1 MDSEQL
7 KTLKV
12 AVLAGGWSDERDI
25 SMQSG
30 TQCRQALLD
39 AGFLQVDLYDIAEKD
54 FTQKLVVGQYD
65 VAFPALHGR
74 YGEDG
79 CIQGFLEILHMPY
92 AFSGVL
98 ASAVGTEKEFAKAV
112 FRAAGIRAP
121 RGFDMR
127 AGTVL
132 TDEQVDQVI
141 KNLGLPLFVKPCGN
155 GSSYGISRVNS
166 REELAGAIA
175 LAGSA
180 GQRVLVEECVE
191 GTEITVPVIGND
203 EPEALP
209 VVEIAYDAEFYDLK
223 VKYEPSA
230 LHHVIPA
237 RLDPEVYARAQE
249 MACRAHK
256 ALSCRGCSRSDFIVT
271 AAGEPVILETNT
283 IPGMTESSLL
293 PDSARHAGIE
303 FPQLCTRFVEL
314 AMEAA
319 ENPATARPAS
329 EEGLLPEEDNE

>member
-1 MDSEQL
+1 MDAEQL
-7 KTLKV
+7 KNLRV

-39 AGFLQVDLYDIAEKD
+39 AGFAQVDLYDIAEKD
-54 FTQKLVVGQYD
+54 FPQRFVAGGYD

-74 YGEDG
+74 YGADG
-79 CIQGFLEILHMPY
+79 CIQGFVETRHCPSAL
-92 AFSGVL
+92 SGVVTPRGNG
-98 ASAVGTEKEFAKAV
+98 ACF
-112 FRAAGIRAP
+112 AP
-121 RGFDMR
+121 RRGH
-127 AGTVL
+127 G
-132 TDEQVDQVI
+132 
-141 KNLGLPLFVKPCGN
+141 
-155 GSSYGISRVNS
+155 
-166 REELAGAIA
+166 REELAAAIE
-175 LAGSA
+175 LAGAA
-180 GQRVLVEECVE
+180 GQRVLVEECIE

-230 LHHVIPA
+230 LHHIIPA
-237 RLDPEVYARAQE
+237 RLSPEVYALAQD

-256 ALSCRGCSRSDFIVT
+256 ALGCRGCSRSDFIVT
-271 AAGEPVILETNT
+271 AAGEPIILETNT
-283 IPGMTESSLL
+283 IPGMTASSLL

-314 AMEAA
+314 ALEA
-319 ENPATARPAS
+319 
-329 EEGLLPEEDNE
+329 

>member
-1 MDSEQL
+1 MDAEQL
-7 KTLKV
+7 KTLRV

-39 AGFLQVDLYDIAEKD
+39 AGFAQVDLYDIAEKD
-54 FTQKLVVGQYD
+54 FPQRFVAGGYD

-79 CIQGFLEILHMPY
+79 CIQGFLETLHIPY

-98 ASAVGTEKEFAKAV
+98 ASAVATEKEFAKAV
-112 FRAAGIRAP
+112 YRSAGIRAP

-127 AGTVL
+127 PGTVL
-132 TDEQVDQVI
+132 TEEQVDAVI
-141 KNLGLPLFVKPCGN
+141 QNLGLPLFVKPCGN
-155 GSSYGISRVNS
+155 GSSFGISRVNG
-166 REELAGAIA
+166 REELAAAIE

-180 GQRVLVEECVE
+180 GQRVLVEECIE

-230 LHHVIPA
+230 LHHIIPA
-237 RLDPEVYARAQE
+237 RLSPEVYALAQD
-249 MACRAHK
+249 MASRAHK
-256 ALSCRGCSRSDFIVT
+256 ALGCRGCSRSDFIVT
-271 AAGEPVILETNT
+271 AAGEPIILETNT
-283 IPGMTESSLL
+283 IPGMTASSLL
-293 PDSARHAGIE
+293 PDSARHGGIE

-314 AMEAA
+314 ALEA
-319 ENPATARPAS
+319 
-329 EEGLLPEEDNE
+329 